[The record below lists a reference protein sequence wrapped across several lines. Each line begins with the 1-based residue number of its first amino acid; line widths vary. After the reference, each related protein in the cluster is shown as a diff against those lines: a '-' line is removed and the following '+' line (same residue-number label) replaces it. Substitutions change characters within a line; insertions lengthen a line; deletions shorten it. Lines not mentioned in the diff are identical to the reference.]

1 MQKRLFKKGD
11 RQYIYDPEAP
21 EITGQNTANSE
32 AIWKS
37 DLKPEA
43 NSFYT
48 AFLPEDSGIVPEN
61 MAEILQTPV
70 KEAWCTPEFW
80 QARTTEEWLQVLLRG
95 KDHLLIHAPAG
106 FWETLTISHWLELHK
121 GKRQDL
127 LMSHLPGLKN
137 FSIEKWIQILTSG
150 SDMSIYFSICPEQ
163 FQEEFKPKHW
173 KKLFLHD
180 PDFYLGPKPKSG
192 NTNILTDSFL
202 KFFLANTCGPDS
214 RFKRCHLPQEV
225 KKKIQEKAPDF
236 FLQTGT

>member
-48 AFLPEDSGIVPEN
+48 AFLPEDSGVVPEN

-80 QARTTEEWLQVLLRG
+80 QARTSWPPELRN
-95 KDHLLIHAPAG
+95 
-106 FWETLTISHWLELHK
+106 
-121 GKRQDL
+121 R
-127 LMSHLPGLKN
+127 
-137 FSIEKWIQILTSG
+137 
-150 SDMSIYFSICPEQ
+150 
-163 FQEEFKPKHW
+163 
-173 KKLFLHD
+173 
-180 PDFYLGPKPKSG
+180 
-192 NTNILTDSFL
+192 
-202 KFFLANTCGPDS
+202 
-214 RFKRCHLPQEV
+214 
-225 KKKIQEKAPDF
+225 
-236 FLQTGT
+236 GTRAAARHRR